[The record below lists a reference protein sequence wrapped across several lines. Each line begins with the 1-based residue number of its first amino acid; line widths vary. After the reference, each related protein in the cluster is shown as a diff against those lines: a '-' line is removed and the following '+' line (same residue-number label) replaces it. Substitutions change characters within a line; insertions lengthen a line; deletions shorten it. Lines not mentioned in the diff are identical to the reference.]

1 MFFLKQLSHTI
12 NLHPQYF
19 GPQIRA
25 YLTRRLYE
33 EVEGTCSGQYGYII
47 SVVDIVEVGKGVL
60 QTNTGFAQ
68 FQIQYKAI
76 VFKPFRNQ
84 VVDGIVATV
93 NKLIPSYLKFDPNSN
108 PPAYIGDGQE
118 IGEASVRIEKGEKV
132 RLRIVGTRVDATEI
146 DDNDNNGTFPGFLKS
161 DSLDGSLAEAINA
174 IEPNTVPVP
183 AAPAARGAP
192 VAGRRARPQ
201 QQGGPDIQLSVTTDG
216 AGSQGNLTKADS
228 SSHDNVTML
237 LNRADSL
244 QTQLNIQEPKS
255 PLAARKSPFKASF
268 KGMLPKFSLSGMLR
282 QDGAGRK
289 GETEDAS
296 DALSPT
302 DALSPSGSALS
313 PSAAGTPASATAAG
327 GSAGGSPAP
336 GGQGGSTP
344 GESFAKRG
352 RRISRGA
359 AFALNDDIDDEKVK
373 KTTTVSGPVAQTAP
387 TVTSTGDG
395 ITAVIPDLMDVE
407 DEDMSAMVAAAPAAR
422 SKTMKTIGELESDI
436 AQGDGIASHLQH
448 LSVPG
453 LDLSL
458 LINAALCPPQ
468 QLEEPDQ
475 PWDWDVIF
483 TQVSSEMQASGD
495 VGPLLSPELM
505 QARAGIAVV

>member
-1 MFFLKQLSHTI
+1 MSVLK
-12 NLHPQYF
+12 
-19 GPQIRA
+19 
-25 YLTRRLYE
+25 
-33 EVEGTCSGQYGYII
+33 
-47 SVVDIVEVGKGVL
+47 
-60 QTNTGFAQ
+60 
-68 FQIQYKAI
+68 
-76 VFKPFRNQ
+76 
-84 VVDGIVATV
+84 
-93 NKLIPSYLKFDPNSN
+93 
-108 PPAYIGDGQE
+108 
-118 IGEASVRIEKGEKV
+118 
-132 RLRIVGTRVDATEI
+132 

-313 PSAAGTPASATAAG
+313 PSAAGTPAT
-327 GSAGGSPAP
+327 
-336 GGQGGSTP
+336 
-344 GESFAKRG
+344 
-352 RRISRGA
+352 
-359 AFALNDDIDDEKVK
+359 FALNDDIDDEKVK